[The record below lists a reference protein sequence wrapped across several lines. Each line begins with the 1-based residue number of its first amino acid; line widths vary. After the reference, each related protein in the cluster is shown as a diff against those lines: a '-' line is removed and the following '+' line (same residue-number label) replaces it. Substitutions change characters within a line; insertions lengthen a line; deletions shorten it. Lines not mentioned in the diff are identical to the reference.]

1 MRPLREQRVAVPD
14 NHAVEKAKHDGH
26 EVETGFER
34 IRRHIRRPHPNKMI
48 TDQIRST
55 VYPIDPRR

>member
-1 MRPLREQRVAVPD
+1 MRPLRKQRVAVPD

-48 TDQIRST
+48 TDQIRSS
-55 VYPIDPRR
+55 VYLIDPRR